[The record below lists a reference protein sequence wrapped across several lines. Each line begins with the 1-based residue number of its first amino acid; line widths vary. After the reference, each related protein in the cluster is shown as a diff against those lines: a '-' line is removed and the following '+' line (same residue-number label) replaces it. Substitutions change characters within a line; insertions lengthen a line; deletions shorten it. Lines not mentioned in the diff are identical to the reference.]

1 MVRFYKFTG
10 NLIEVIKAARLH
22 PLIIEPTLEKRPAK
36 RQAIIDQYNIDV
48 EKDLDR
54 TSYVSDK
61 YTVKEMQD
69 RLRATDHL
77 QFISYAQGNF
87 VAAHILKIALDTS
100 QPFLYSR
107 NKAIERGE
115 HQSPHKNISFLYVD
129 YTNALCG
136 LCFDWVRDD
145 SNLQIAEADR
155 KRHFSITIIRHV
167 NADPAEREVMY
178 IVDPAILTYR
188 TQKNYIN
195 REKIL
200 PEIKSFIRSHQITQL
215 IQPLILS
222 DGSVNMAYYHKLD
235 ARIQCKK
242 NLDGVDPLPGIKIP
256 VSDIK
261 TMPTPDPEQEIGNE
275 LMNDPEIAYLAAF
288 HPLKIILNYPPNEP
302 ERLNIYITANEILTL
317 CESLHEQSTMP
328 TTHLRQV
335 LETTE
340 RAIKDPSPEN
350 AKALLAL
357 ANRTHELSPRRGFPL
372 TKALLILAGF
382 SFIALSA
389 AATALSLGAL
399 APISFFALT
408 LGASA
413 ISTAIASTSGV
424 AGAGLLGYAFFK
436 PTKPQ
441 KSLILQRTLNDLA
454 DQMPRDE
461 THNTPSPG
469 VF

>member
-1 MVRFYKFTG
+1 MGRFYKFTG

-22 PLIIEPTLEKRPAK
+22 PLIIGPTLNRPAK
-36 RQAIIDQYNIDV
+36 RPAIIKQYNIDV
-48 EKDLDR
+48 EKDLER
-54 TSYVSDK
+54 MCYVSDK
-61 YTVKEMQD
+61 YTVEEMQD

-77 QFISYAQGNF
+77 KFIAYAQGDF
-87 VAAHILKIALDTS
+87 VAANILSIALMTS
-100 QPFLYSR
+100 QPFVDSR

-115 HQSPHKNISFLYVD
+115 YQNHHKNISFVYVD
-129 YTNALCG
+129 DTNALCG
-136 LCFDWVRDD
+136 LSFDCVRDD
-145 SNLQIAEADR
+145 SNFQIITEEDR

-188 TQKNYIN
+188 TQKNYID

-200 PEIKSFIRSHQITQL
+200 PEIKSFIGSHQITQL

-222 DGSVNMAYYHKLD
+222 DGSVNMAYYHQLD
-235 ARIQCKK
+235 KRIRCNK
-242 NLDGVDPLPGIKIP
+242 NLDNIDPLPSINIT
-256 VSDIK
+256 VSNINPI
-261 TMPTPDPEQEIGNE
+261 PTPDPEQEIGNE

-288 HPLKIILNYPPNEP
+288 HPLQSFLQNLPNKP
-302 ERLNIYITANEILTL
+302 ARLNIYITANAILTL

-335 LETTE
+335 LETTYSCVN
-340 RAIKDPSPEN
+340 DPSLKN
-350 AKALLAL
+350 AQALRDLAD
-357 ANRTHELSPRRGFPL
+357 RTHKLSPRRGFPL
-372 TKALLILAGF
+372 KKALLILAGF
-382 SFIALSA
+382 SLIALSA
-389 AATALSLGAL
+389 AATALSLGAW
-399 APISFFALT
+399 APISFFTLA

-436 PTKPQ
+436 PNKPQ
-441 KSLILQRTLNDLA
+441 KSLILERTLNDLA
-454 DQMPRDE
+454 GQMPGDE
-461 THNTPSPG
+461 TYNTPSQS